1 MTKNKITEG
10 NAFALNIRQAVW
22 RTLGGVIQPLLASEL
37 VDVHLYV
44 GSGTSKSTATE
55 YNVTADGDTISA
67 VMPATLKRGVY
78 RTWMTALYQG
88 REVASAC
95 ECAFEIVA
103 FDEHGIYAPE
113 RIDGQPCVYL
123 QGASMTDPE
132 IEQYKARLLELQQ
145 QREQEVQALE
155 AERNRVAEVAA
166 QMEDVATEKT
176 QQLMIKQITAIAESA
191 DISGL
196 MNVKAAIELKGGQD
210 VYSNPEQPKLTE
222 LARNVGTIP
231 QEFIKYTPEGVRYD
245 DPVEWHVFNQDV
257 AYAVEAARAFQNR
270 INTEGGIQSIL
281 HPNVKYNG
289 FILVDVNLYCLQY
302 DNGGNYYYMQ
312 FDNTYADAYMIS
324 YNGNAYSL
332 VEWEVTDAKKK
343 IVKIE
348 LDKMLGNE
356 HFYLILLYKDDAYT
370 CTFPQIDYVRTSN
383 LGDIVIGG
391 HPLSVTMNPRNN
403 IIRNCIIQLNVT
415 ERTDFYINQSA
426 NFIYLRNKR
435 GSVRAE
441 GQFIYLEQYEEAE
454 INDNMVLTNYN
465 HGIFMPKLQHIINL
479 EYETQY
485 GPIKQSFDAAEIEGL
500 IYNNKNA
507 LEVYFPNLRT
517 IDIKYPEKNNN
528 FQVDISGEKIVK
540 ISYPELI
547 EVKNSNYD
555 IYLLHNNRFVEEF
568 ELPKLEIADKVQ
580 NFVPANNCINL
591 KRFSAP
597 NLVHAYN
604 YSNSGISLKIENC
617 PNLEEIYVPK
627 LRSFASYDGTLVG
640 NESSKLR
647 KMTVGNIR
655 NVMEYNN
662 GISGNLGRNSLIHFP
677 DLIQVRYAETVDENQ
692 FLYAWRPT
700 NALNNSISTL
710 VEEGDVFANNREKFL
725 WNFRNY
731 IIAMLYDH
739 MPAGVS
745 DGQTRSITLHKSVV
759 DVLTEEDKAAIT
771 AKGWNILVTT

>member
-166 QMEDVATEKT
+166 QMEDVASEKT
-176 QQLMIKQITAIAESA
+176 QQLMIKQITSIAESA
-191 DISGL
+191 DIIGL

-245 DPVEWHVFNQDV
+245 DPVEWHAFNQDV

-281 HPNVKYNG
+281 HPDVKYNG

-332 VEWEVTDAKKK
+332 VEWEVTDVKKK

-370 CTFPQIDYVRTSN
+370 CTFPQIDYVRTSS

-454 INDNMVLTNYN
+454 INNNMVLTDYN

-479 EYETQY
+479 RYETKY

-517 IDIKYPEKNNN
+517 IDIKYPEKKNN
-528 FQVDISGEKIVK
+528 FIVDISGEKIVK

-547 EVKNSNYD
+547 EVKNSNYN
-555 IYLLHNNRFVEEF
+555 IYLLNNNRFVEEF

-580 NFVPANNCINL
+580 NFLPAYNCINL

-604 YSNSGISLKIENC
+604 YSGSSISLKIEDC

-627 LRSFASYDGTLVG
+627 LRSFTSDKGTLVG
-640 NESSKLR
+640 NASSKLR

-655 NVMEYNN
+655 NVTEYNN

-700 NALNNSISTL
+700 NALNGSISTL